1 MSTEEKNVVQNEEP
15 KMCTKREQ
23 VGHALGVLGHD
34 SAYNLWSSWMM
45 PFMTDIL
52 MLSPAFIGILTTAS
66 RIFDAFSDIAM
77 GVIADRTRSKWGRFR
92 PWILRAGP
100 IFCVFMALGE

>member
-45 PFMTDIL
+45 PFMKRDIL
-52 MLSPAFIGILTTAS
+52 WKVSCSATS
-66 RIFDAFSDIAM
+66 R
-77 GVIADRTRSKWGRFR
+77 GRTR
-92 PWILRAGP
+92 
-100 IFCVFMALGE
+100 

>member
-45 PFMTDIL
+45 PGWM
-52 MLSPAFIGILTTAS
+52 P
-66 RIFDAFSDIAM
+66 
-77 GVIADRTRSKWGRFR
+77 
-92 PWILRAGP
+92 
-100 IFCVFMALGE
+100 